1 MSAIKRFKG
10 LLVAEWFAFNA
21 LALALALMLDA
32 IFGEPNWLWKRVPHP
47 VVLIGQLIGWLDRH
61 LNNQQHAPFRQKRAG
76 ITALIRVIFIV
87 AALAI
92 GILALAWWVNPILA
106 FVVSVLIGAIFLAQR
121 SLHDHVEAV
130 RAPLAEADLAAAR
143 QALSMIVGRN
153 TENLDESG
161 VARAALESL
170 GENHSDGVIAP
181 AFWMLIGGLPG
192 LALYKAI
199 NTADSMIGYKTERH
213 LHFGW
218 AAAKLDDVVN
228 FLPARV
234 SVGLI
239 TLSVAITSLTGQRGA
254 FAWPDW
260 ATIRHDAPTHASP
273 NAGWPEA
280 SYASALRIALGGP
293 RTYPSGTVEAPYI
306 NDAGRKN
313 LEAGDIR
320 KGLALFRATCAAT
333 LLVVILIAAAIGFL
347 Q

>member
-1 MSAIKRFKG
+1 M
-10 LLVAEWFAFNA
+10 N
-21 LALALALMLDA
+21 
-32 IFGEPNWLWKRVPHP
+32 H
-47 VVLIGQLIGWLDRH
+47 
-61 LNNQQHAPFRQKRAG
+61 QQHTPFRQKRAG
-76 ITALIRVIFIV
+76 INALIRVIFVV
-87 AALAI
+87 AALSI
-92 GILALAWWVNPILA
+92 GLLVLADWVHPGLA
-106 FVVSVLIGAIFLAQR
+106 FLVTVLLGAVLLAQR

-130 RAPLAEADLAAAR
+130 RSPLAEGDLPIAQ
-143 QALSMIVGRN
+143 QALAMIVGRT

-170 GENHSDGVIAP
+170 AENHSDGVIAP

-192 LALYKAI
+192 IALYKAI

-213 LHFGW
+213 RHFGW
-218 AAAKLDDVVN
+218 ASAKLDDVVN
-228 FLPARV
+228 FLPARL

-239 TLSVAITSLTGQRGA
+239 ALSVAITSLAGQKGA

-260 ATIRHDAPTHASP
+260 TTIRKDAPTHASP

-280 SYASALRIALGGP
+280 SYASALGVALGGP

-306 NDAGRKN
+306 NDAGRKH
-313 LEAGDIR
+313 LGASDVR

-333 LLVVILIAAAIGFL
+333 LLVVVLVAAAIGFL

>member
-1 MSAIKRFKG
+1 MAIM
-10 LLVAEWFAFNA
+10 A
-21 LALALALMLDA
+21 DA
-32 IFGEPNWLWKRVPHP
+32 VFGEPSWLLKRMPHP
-47 VVLIGQLIGWLDRH
+47 VVLMGKFIGWLDRRMNH
-61 LNNQQHAPFRQKRAG
+61 QHHTPFRQKRAG
-76 ITALIRVIFIV
+76 ITALIRMIFVV

-92 GILALAWWVNPILA
+92 GILALAWWINPILA
-106 FVVSVLIGAIFLAQR
+106 FVVSVLGGAIFLAQR

-130 RAPLAEADLAAAR
+130 RSPLAEGDLPAAR
-143 QALSMIVGRN
+143 QALSMIVGRT

-170 GENHSDGVIAP
+170 AENLSDGVIAP

-192 LALYKAI
+192 IALYKAI

-218 AAAKLDDVVN
+218 ASAKLDDLVN
-228 FLPARV
+228 FLPARL

-239 TLSVAITSLTGQRGA
+239 MLSAAITSLAGQKGA

-260 ATIRHDAPTHASP
+260 AVIRRDAPTHASP

-280 SYASALRIALGGP
+280 SYASALGIALGGP

-313 LEAGDIR
+313 LDAGDIR
-320 KGLALFRATCAAT
+320 KGLSLLRATCAAT
-333 LLVVILIAAAIGFL
+333 LLVVVLIAAAIGFL